1 MSMKT
6 IGGPGLHSAD
16 VTIVGFG
23 PVGKLLAL
31 QLGRRGHRVLVVD
44 RKETGYPL
52 PRAVTHCSDF
62 ARILQS
68 VGLSPD
74 SIPEATEPYDDMY
87 VWRNGQGQTLVEVDW
102 SGRGE
107 SGWYNT
113 YFFNQP
119 ALEDRL
125 DALVEE
131 LPTVTILR
139 GWEAGDISQDK
150 DSIRVKLSRTSDGE
164 QVTAVSGWLIG
175 ADGANSAVRQHA
187 GIEWHDEGFFYD
199 WLVVDVKPG
208 PGLNFPHVANQLCDT
223 ARPATMVP
231 GGPGR
236 RRWEFM
242 RLPGETREEL
252 NRTEKAWELLAPYG
266 VTAENAELER
276 HSVYTFQAC
285 WATEWRR
292 GRILLAGD
300 AAHLM
305 PPFAGQGLGAG
316 VRDAMNLAWKL
327 SAVIDGLADDSLLDT
342 YGPERSQHAIAFVRF
357 SVSLGQVICL
367 TDPNDAAARDERMIA
382 EWATTRKAP
391 APPRPGLGHGLHTGP
406 HGGELAIQGR
416 VTGPR
421 QTTMLLDDLLG
432 GPGVLLTKRSS
443 MLAVISRDDQK
454 RLGLLGIRLASFEED
469 SHVSSGTEIID
480 DIDGTYHQWF
490 DSLGTPTAPVDAVL
504 IRPDFHLYGTASA
517 AHTRDLALGFL
528 AGLRTRH
535 LATA

>member
-1 MSMKT
+1 MKT
-6 IGGPGLHSAD
+6 IGGPGFHSAD

-74 SIPEATEPYDDMY
+74 SIPDVTEPYDDMY
-87 VWRNGQGQTLVEVDW
+87 VWRNGQGETLVEVDW

-131 LPTVTILR
+131 LPTVTVLR

-150 DSIRVKLSRTSDGE
+150 DSIRVKLSRTGDGE

-175 ADGANSAVRQHA
+175 ADGANSAVRQNA

-208 PGLNFPHVANQLCDT
+208 PGLDFPHVASQLCDT
-223 ARPATMVP
+223 SRPATMVP

-242 RLPGETREEL
+242 RLPGETKEEL

-266 VTAENAELER
+266 VTPEDAELER

-285 WATEWRR
+285 WAKEWRR

-327 SAVIDGLADDSLLDT
+327 AAAIDDLADESLLDT
-342 YGPERSQHAIAFVRF
+342 YGPERSQHAIAFVKF
-357 SVSLGQVICL
+357 SMNLGQVICL
-367 TDPNDAAARDERMIA
+367 TDKDEAAARDERMIA

-416 VTGPR
+416 VAGPG
-421 QTTMLLDDLLG
+421 QTTVLLDDLLA

-443 MLAVISRDDQK
+443 MLVDISWEDQK
-454 RLGLLGIRLASFEED
+454 RLGLIGIRLASFEKD
-469 SHVSSGTEIID
+469 SEVSGDVEIID
-480 DIDGTYHQWF
+480 DIDGTYHQWL
-490 DSLGTPTAPVDAVL
+490 DSLGTPDAPVDAVL
-504 IRPDFHLYGTASA
+504 IRPDFHLYGTA
-517 AHTRDLALGFL
+517 TGTETKDLAARFL
-528 AGLRTRH
+528 AGLHTPH
-535 LATA
+535 LAAAS